1 MKKAV
6 SLFLALALSCSM
18 FAGCNS
24 AVTGSSTSSDASSAA
39 SEQESSA
46 AESTADESEAAS
58 SSEEYTDL
66 SGSLRLTGSTSMQEV
81 CEKLGEAFMAKYP
94 DVTFE
99 KGGAGSGEAPTAVTE
114 GTANIGDLSREL
126 KDDENPDQ
134 FTAVTIALDGIA
146 VIVNKDSQVENLTQD
161 QIKQI
166 FTGEITNWSEVGG
179 ADGTIKVIG
188 REAASGTRD
197 GFESILGIK
206 DETVYSVEQNAT
218 GAVISAVASD
228 PTAIGYV
235 SLANV
240 ENTQEN
246 IKAVSVDD
254 VAPSVDT
261 VADGSYVLQR
271 PFVQIFKKGSTDE
284 LVMAW
289 FDFLASDE
297 GQQIIEEE
305 GLVPQEIN
313 IQ

>member
-1 MKKAV
+1 
-6 SLFLALALSCSM
+6 
-18 FAGCNS
+18 
-24 AVTGSSTSSDASSAA
+24 
-39 SEQESSA
+39 
-46 AESTADESEAAS
+46 
-58 SSEEYTDL
+58 
-66 SGSLRLTGSTSMQEV
+66 
-81 CEKLGEAFMAKYP
+81 MAKYP

-197 GFESILGIK
+197 GFESILGIE